1 MKRHFLPAVIVAILV
16 FAYETAA
23 NAVPTYWE
31 SSFGTR
37 LDFFDANDDDQV
49 NENIGFSFSFYGT
62 NYSSLYIHDNG
73 NVTFTTGGTLWS
85 GDSTAF
91 QTEWPRI
98 APLGQDF
105 DPTEDL
111 GRPASYG
118 IYFNNTVSDK
128 FIVTWND
135 LEEYGMGDHN
145 TFQMVLYSGTYSDP
159 AFRNVIQFGYDTVDT
174 TGNLV
179 GVSKG
184 GVGNTKY
191 TIFGGSIANLDNPD
205 KNLFYTYNS
214 NTGQY
219 VQSTS
224 APNAVAP
231 EPSTISFLGIGLV
244 GLLAYNNR
252 KRLIVL
258 GKRCHTER

>member
-16 FAYETAA
+16 FAYGTAA

-37 LDFFDANDDDQV
+37 LSYFDSNNDGQE
-49 NENIGFSFSFYGT
+49 NKNIGFSFSFYGT

-73 NVTFTTGGTLWS
+73 NVTFTTGGTLWDGTS
-85 GDSTAF
+85 FFEDF
-91 QTEWPRI
+91 QTGRPRI

-105 DPTEDL
+105 DPEEPM
-111 GRPASYG
+111 GAGYG
-118 IYFNNTVSDK
+118 IYFNSSISNK
-128 FIVTWND
+128 FVVTWND
-135 LEEYGMGDHN
+135 LEEWGMGNHN
-145 TFQMVLYSGTYSDP
+145 TFQMVLYSSAYSDP

-184 GVGNTKY
+184 GAGNTQY

-231 EPSTISFLGIGLV
+231 EPATISFFGIGLV

-252 KRLIVL
+252 KRFL
-258 GKRCHTER
+258 KK